1 MVQDEE
7 SEPIVVEADVKKLIV
22 QEKVGDKTIMLTEKQ
37 IKKIKEQHETTFY
50 LLGENAALQ
59 IYPIMKKNGYR
70 HDKEFID
77 DVDNIMELIE
87 EGLTALTSMNL
98 YEVSTCGYNIRI
110 EYDTED
116 DEILIDITHDVTST
130 TIKV

>member
-1 MVQDEE
+1 MLGDV
-7 SEPIVVEADVKKLIV
+7 IADVKKLIV
-22 QEKVGDKTIMLTEKQ
+22 QEKVGDRTIMLTEKQ

-50 LLGENAALQ
+50 LLGENAALH

-70 HDKEFID
+70 HDKELID

-87 EGLTALTSMNL
+87 EGLTALTSTNL
-98 YEVSTCGYNIRI
+98 YEVSTYGYNIRI

>member
-1 MVQDEE
+1 M
-7 SEPIVVEADVKKLIV
+7 ITKKQL
-22 QEKVGDKTIMLTEKQ
+22 
-37 IKKIKEQHETTFY
+37 KKIKEQHETTFY

-70 HDKEFID
+70 HEEEFID
-77 DVDNIMELIE
+77 DVYDVMTLIE

-98 YEVSTCGYNIRI
+98 YEVATGGYNIRI
-110 EYDTED
+110 EHDTED